1 LSLSSAAL
9 IQECLMADSA
19 ELTALRIDRGA
30 RPPPS
35 ARRGRWWRWPALIVL
50 LVAVGPLVVFLLL
63 PPRVTVASAARSG
76 LGDGDPAWAELSAAG
91 YIVADRQSTVAA
103 KYTTRIARLL
113 VREAAV
119 VAKDQLLAELDHRE
133 LDTMVIEGEAEVAR
147 SQALIAQAEAANAQ
161 AEAQVVQAREAS
173 TQATAEVAAGEAA
186 VQTAAARQAEAQVTL
201 EDASRRQ
208 RIDALL
214 LKSGSIEANRADDRE
229 TEVRL
234 AQARLTAAELAA
246 KEAVA
251 RVAVAQARAAG
262 SESGI
267 KAAAAQANATR
278 AAQAAAAAVLQGAQ
292 ARVQT
297 LRARLDDHFIRAP
310 FAGVVT
316 ERIAEEGEIVA
327 PLSVGGT
334 QAKGAIVTVVES
346 ASLQAEVDV
355 AESHLARIK
364 PGGRARISV
373 DALPAEVFPG
383 SVQRILPRVDRGK
396 ATVKVR
402 VEFRAI
408 DPRFLTDMAVR
419 VKFLPPGAPAGA
431 EESALPDPISV
442 PAAAVV
448 TAAGQTAVWT
458 VTGNRVRRVPVTVG
472 VRRDARIEI
481 SAGLDEGAVLVIEG
495 AAALRRDGQRV
506 RVQRPEGGR

>member
-1 LSLSSAAL
+1 
-9 IQECLMADSA
+9 MTDSA
-19 ELTALRIDRGA
+19 ELTALRIDRRAQPASPGG
-30 RPPPS
+30 S
-35 ARRGRWWRWPALIVL
+35 RRRWRWPLALVGILAAL
-50 LVAVGPLVVFLLL
+50 LLCWALFL
-63 PPRVTVASAARSG
+63 PPRVTVVSAARG
-76 LGDGDPAWAELSAAG
+76 GVAGGDPAWAELSAAG

-119 VAKDQLLAELDHRE
+119 VEKDQLLAELDHRE
-133 LDTMVIEGEAEVAR
+133 LDAMVVEAEAQVAR
-147 SQALIAQAEAANAQ
+147 AQALIEQAQAAQVQ
-161 AEAQVVQAREAS
+161 AEAQVAQAQDGSA
-173 TQATAEVAAGEAA
+173 QAAAEVTAGEAA
-186 VQTAAARQAEAQVTL
+186 VQTTEARLLETQVIL
-201 EDASRRQ
+201 DDASRRQ
-208 RIDALL
+208 RIDARLL
-214 LKSGSIEANRADDRE
+214 QSGSIEANRADDRQ

-234 AQARLTAAELAA
+234 AEARLAAAGQGV
-246 KEAVA
+246 KEGLA
-251 RVAVAQARAAG
+251 RVGVAKAR
-262 SESGI
+262 
-267 KAAAAQANATR
+267 
-278 AAQAAAAAVLQGAQ
+278 AAAAASAVRAAEAQVSVARAGRSAATAAQQAAQ
-292 ARVQT
+292 AGVQT

-364 PGGRARISV
+364 AGGRARIGV
-373 DALPAEVFPG
+373 DALPGEVFPG
-383 SVQRILPRVDRGK
+383 RVQRILPRVDRAK

-419 VKFLPPGAPAGA
+419 VKFLPPEAPPGA
-431 EESALPDPISV
+431 EESSQPDPISV
-442 PAAAVV
+442 PAAALV
-448 TAAGQTAVWT
+448 THGGQPCVWT
-458 VTGNRVRRVPVTVG
+458 VSGNRVRRIPVTVG
-472 VRRDARIEI
+472 AQAGGRVEI
-481 SAGLDEGAVLVIEG
+481 SAGLDEGAALVTEG

-506 RVQRPEGGR
+506 RLQRLEGSR